1 MHLKIFFKIIL
12 SRRNPMKN
20 EDKVYLYSDGS
31 MCRVIN
37 ENDKTV
43 KQVDHFVIREN
54 LKILG
59 SYNGNDNRM
68 CFVLKDDNNRIYYMS
83 QDDFNKYVEKHDIVL
98 DSEFEFVRNGK
109 TQSIREVEKVN
120 SWIKVSE
127 KVPEIE
133 LYSQIPSGRIYGV
146 SKQLIKFKTFSG
158 DEYLGVCFIYS
169 TDAYFR
175 VLETDEKISY
185 KNVEYWK
192 PFEK

>member
-1 MHLKIFFKIIL
+1 
-12 SRRNPMKN
+12 MKN

-37 ENDKTV
+37 ENDKAV
-43 KQVDHFVIREN
+43 KQVDHFIVRQN
-54 LKILG
+54 LKLLG
-59 SYNGNDNRM
+59 SCYEDNGTY
-68 CFVLKDDNNRIYYMS
+68 FVLKDDNNRIYYMS

-98 DSEFEFVRNGK
+98 NSEFEFMRDGK

-127 KVPEIE
+127 KIPEIE

-158 DEYLGVCFIYS
+158 DEYLGVCFVYS

>member
-1 MHLKIFFKIIL
+1 
-12 SRRNPMKN
+12 MKN

-37 ENDKTV
+37 ENDKTT
-43 KQVDHFVIREN
+43 KQVDPFIVKEN
-54 LKILG
+54 LKLLG
-59 SYNGNDNRM
+59 SCYEDNGTY
-68 CFVLKDDNNRIYYMS
+68 FVLKDDNNRIYYMS
-83 QDDFNKYVEKHDIVL
+83 QSDFNKYVEKHDIML
-98 DSEFEFVRNGK
+98 NSEFEFVRDGK
-109 TQSIREVEKVN
+109 TQSIREIEKVN

-127 KVPEIE
+127 KIPEIE

-158 DEYLGVCFIYS
+158 DEYLGVCFVYS
-169 TDAYFR
+169 DDAYFR